1 LSTANLDEVRYRW
14 ILVIYW
20 AIRFNNFTN
29 TLNIGNSL
37 FYGVNTLMKLKL
49 LVLAAAMVFSLS
61 LQAGDEAAVTEKPS
75 FSATQKVQLTASVF
89 AIDREARTITLRGPE
104 GNNRTLQADEGS
116 NNIDKI
122 EVGDTVNVEY
132 VQHMSIEVFANDGME
147 PGEGVM
153 AAKAKNKEGETP
165 AAMEMITTVTTAT
178 VEDINIEA
186 NTFKLK
192 WPGGEI
198 KEYEAQ
204 NPENLKKAAV
214 GDLVVTT
221 YTEAIA
227 LTLNEV
233 PAE

>member
-1 LSTANLDEVRYRW
+1 
-14 ILVIYW
+14 
-20 AIRFNNFTN
+20 
-29 TLNIGNSL
+29 
-37 FYGVNTLMKLKL
+37 MKLKFIF
-49 LVLAAAMVFSLS
+49 LVTALVFSLS
-61 LQAGDEAAVTEKPS
+61 LQAGDKAAATEKPS
-75 FSATQKVQLTASVF
+75 FSATQTVQLTASVV
-89 AIDREARTITLRGPE
+89 AIDREARTITLKGPE
-104 GNNRTLQADEGS
+104 GNTKTLQADEDS

-122 EVGDTVNVEY
+122 VVGDTVNVEY

-147 PGEGVM
+147 PGAGVM
-153 AAKAKNKEGETP
+153 GAKGRNQEGETP
-165 AAMEMITTVTTAT
+165 AAMKLVTTVATAT

-204 NPENLKKAAV
+204 NPENLKKADV

>member
-1 LSTANLDEVRYRW
+1 
-14 ILVIYW
+14 
-20 AIRFNNFTN
+20 
-29 TLNIGNSL
+29 
-37 FYGVNTLMKLKL
+37 MKLKL
-49 LVLAAAMVFSLS
+49 ILLITALIFSLS
-61 LQAGDEAAVTEKPS
+61 LQAGEEVAATEKPS
-75 FSATQKVQLTASVF
+75 FSATRTLQVTTVVDAV
-89 AIDREARTITLRGPE
+89 DREARTVTLKGPE
-104 GNNRTLQADEGS
+104 GNTRTIKARDDS
-116 NNIDKI
+116 NNIDQI
-122 EVGDTVNVEY
+122 VVGDLVNVEF

-147 PGEGVM
+147 PGSGTM
-153 AAKAKNKEGETP
+153 AATAVNKEGETP
-165 AAMEMITTVTTAT
+165 GGMEMITSVTTAT

-204 NPENLKKAAV
+204 DPENLKKAEV

-227 LTLNEV
+227 LYMNEV